1 MLNARI
7 TFGNIF
13 ASYASVEGVQTI
25 EENGQSFCTIEESCF
40 DAPAGYIRLGKVFV
54 VLSFSQL

>member
-13 ASYASVEGVQTI
+13 ATDSGVEGVNTV
-25 EENGQSFCTIEESCF
+25 EEEGQMFCSIDDSCF
-40 DAPAGYIRLGKVFV
+40 EPPDRYIRLGI
-54 VLSFSQL
+54 